1 MNLAIGDKAPN
12 FELPDQHGLNQKLT
26 SFLGKKVLIYF
37 YPRDFTP
44 GCTKEACSI
53 RDAFSNFKK
62 LNTEVL
68 GISKDTV
75 ESHKKFADKYDLP
88 FTLLADPDKKILEK
102 YGVWQEK
109 KFLGKSY
116 MGIARTSFLIDE
128 KGRIIKIYKKVNP
141 LFHVQEVLNDF
152 GN

>member
-1 MNLAIGDKAPN
+1 MNLAIGDKAPD
-12 FELPDQHGLNQKLT
+12 FELPDQRGTNQKL
-26 SFLGKKVLIYF
+26 SDLLGMKVLIYF

-53 RDAFSNFKK
+53 RDVYSNFKK
-62 LNTEVL
+62 LKTKVL
-68 GISKDTV
+68 GISKDTI
-75 ESHKKFADKYDLP
+75 ESHKKFADKYNLS

-102 YGVWQEK
+102 YCVWQEK
-109 KFLGKSY
+109 KFLGKIY

-141 LFHVQEVLNDF
+141 LYHVQEVLNDLK
-152 GN
+152 N

>member
-1 MNLAIGDKAPN
+1 MNLKIGDKAPN
-12 FELPDQHGLNQKLT
+12 FELPDQRSASQKLT
-26 SFLGKKVLIYF
+26 DFLGKKVLIYF

-53 RDAFSNFKK
+53 RDAYSNFKK
-62 LNTEVL
+62 LDTEVL
-68 GISKDTV
+68 GISKDTIG
-75 ESHKKFADKYDLP
+75 SHKKFADKYDLP
-88 FTLLADPDKKILEK
+88 FTLLADPDKKVLEK

-116 MGIARTSFLIDE
+116 MGIARMSFLIDE

-141 LFHVQEVLNDF
+141 LFHVQEVLNDL